1 MKIEIIEN
9 GIWYHGSNRRFF
21 KLRKNSTITQW
32 KELAEA
38 FSHKPSKLEYDNNGI
53 IKHNGTKNGYLYVIE
68 EPIIVGKD
76 IHQHPRTTMDENAEF
91 LTNRR
96 LKVKL
101 VSKIK
106 KGKV

>member
-1 MKIEIIEN
+1 MKIEIVQN
-9 GIWYHGSNRRFF
+9 GMWYHGSNRRFL

-38 FSHKPSKLEYDNNGI
+38 FSHKPSMLEYDDSGI
-53 IKHNGTKNGYLYVIE
+53 LRHNGNKKGYLYVID
-68 EPIIVGKD
+68 EPAEIGKD
-76 IHQHPRTTMDENAEF
+76 IQQHPRTILDENAEF

-101 VSKIK
+101 VAKIK
-106 KGKV
+106 